1 MESKNAGL
9 WPRFSRYLLF
19 EVVNLNLSF
28 LNCTV
33 RMRILMIIIV
43 TIPPPSYVL
52 IKLGLRVL
60 FMQKYTRKPKA
71 VNTLY
76 TFCIVV
82 GNSNSKYPVKIKT
95 FIDTQE

>member
-1 MESKNAGL
+1 MESKNTGL
-9 WPRFSRYLLF
+9 CPRFSRYLFF
-19 EVVNLNLSF
+19 ELVNLSLSF
-28 LNCTV
+28 LNCTM
-33 RMRILMIIIV
+33 RMRILMITIV

-52 IKLGLRVL
+52 VKLGLSVL
-60 FMQKYTRKPKA
+60 FIEKYTRKPKA

>member
-1 MESKNAGL
+1 MESKNPDL

-19 EVVNLNLSF
+19 ELVYLSLSF
-28 LNCTV
+28 NCTV
-33 RMRILMIIIV
+33 RMRILMIITV
-43 TIPPPSYVL
+43 TIPPPSYVSV
-52 IKLGLRVL
+52 KLGLRVL
-60 FMQKYTRKPKA
+60 FMRKYTRKPKA

-82 GNSNSKYPVKIKT
+82 GSSNSKYPVKIKT